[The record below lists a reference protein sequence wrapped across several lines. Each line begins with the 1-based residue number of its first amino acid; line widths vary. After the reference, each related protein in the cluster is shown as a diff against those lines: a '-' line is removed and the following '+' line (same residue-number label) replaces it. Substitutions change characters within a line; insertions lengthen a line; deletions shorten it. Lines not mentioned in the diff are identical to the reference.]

1 MNRRN
6 STFKY
11 ISNIKKRYGFTLVEL
26 VVVLTIIAI
35 LASTGIVMAIGYINR
50 SKLEKNNQHAKTAYQ
65 AAQVA
70 LSKKSANGTLD
81 HWIENFPLLDVD
93 SDTDLNLPSDSETNY
108 SAHKIVSLTYNPQ
121 TPTGDEDEYLYNLLS
136 PYFYDM
142 SFFKGTIAVEFDI
155 CKTKDNGFYKYTA
168 NVVSAFYSAEN
179 NSPTGGWDKKC
190 TNNHPGQLPERADIY
205 RAKSFVGYYCNP
217 DYEATLGKVS
227 SVSVPWDPTYELQ
240 GHVIG
245 PTTNNTQA
253 TGYLFNLRNGE
264 TLDVAWAIFD
274 ADVDPDRVGK
284 EDYNYTYSA
293 KDNHNE
299 DLHIVLYDTDEI
311 NEEEET
317 YEDPTKGTQIFI
329 YNSDL
334 INVSYGSEFETYEY
348 ADDKTI
354 IRTTKYGFVSAY
366 VIRKGSSDKIKM
378 TFPIAKTHVTG
389 DSRIGC
395 PVNTDEGYFEYRLT
409 LDAMMS
415 RGSGAESTSDNYRQN
430 YFGIERLFKDKTPR
444 NITAMLRSDSTWK
457 YTDNNGKLQIKSGLA
472 NTFAARAI
480 DDPVYLVR
488 TSGDSSNHLAYFYTV
503 RENCAIY
510 DGKDDEDTFDEY
522 VITGKAVVNT
532 YFGDKVYATTR
543 DDNGDNTYIGGTS
556 WNGSKSAV
564 LTNSRHLYNI
574 RWMSNDT
581 ICYRIVSDI
590 NWYVHNGNLYS
601 SEVKVFNYSSNKYSF
616 NSPVSNDGSLKLVS
630 FPALNELPTNATLTS
645 ISDSKKTYKINNIQ
659 MREASFISGTD
670 LGCGLICS
678 NKGVI
683 SNIYIDNLS
692 LILTNAADGTT
703 ADYISANQKIGPDS
717 AVEFSLKDNTTNKV
731 PVGGLVG
738 YNRGTIGSAT
748 ETDESKN
755 TVCVTN
761 SVVMGGNYW
770 QVYKNTGDVGG
781 IIGKNEGISGDKSAY
796 GLIQAGGKF
805 LVLGYKNGGA
815 IIGYN
820 NSNVNARFVVDGSI
834 GGKSE
839 FTMPTIKSTTG
850 EPVSCAVIS
859 YNRAGGAIGQ
869 SAEGYKFNY
878 GAGNYQMN
886 TVDSATGEIS
896 FADMSLDKYT
906 ISVKLPAKSLVLH
919 VDGNATPCAGGAI
932 GFLNSSSGDKLSIH
946 TDIAG
951 YVISSGKQQ
960 AYCGGAIGRENAC
973 SIKTIYLD
981 CVNRAGSLIGLV
993 GDSTTNGAVS
1003 AGGAYGRIDT
1013 NTDGLTR
1020 TIVINVNNSGTI
1032 AARGNSN
1039 GYGAG
1044 GAIGGV
1050 SGGNQ
1055 VDSVNCYFNIPVI
1068 IKAVN
1073 QTGSLIKQTSTAV
1086 NNCTGTGGAIGG
1098 FGNNDNDNAYLTED
1112 TIIYVENSGTITGHY
1127 NVGGAV
1133 GHLPKNLGKIY
1144 AVNSGTI
1151 TSDADFVGGVV
1162 GRGMKSQ
1169 QGTIGSTL
1177 KGGSITGNDFVG
1189 GAAGRL
1195 INVQSSATVSTTV
1208 KNDVTITGT
1217 GYMVGGVCG
1226 DVLISSSNAG
1236 GTFDLSGNNTNPVL
1250 TISGGSGN
1258 TSAVGTGGVAGALRT
1273 QTADAVTIGLPTQS
1287 DLDRLV
1293 MHIDGV
1299 ADVGGAIGRLTSNT
1313 STENNPANVIKNS
1326 SGTDFN
1332 ISIDIM
1338 LAPQSHIIGS
1348 SDNVGG
1354 AIGNVNA
1361 TGGKFI
1367 GKISVSSKY
1376 GSSSGESRIE
1386 GRQNVAGAIGRLFK
1400 SRPYFDSDINSGI
1413 KVDFEDSPWT
1423 LESKMPSGNSN
1434 LGGAIGYIEAVTDT
1448 TIPGNYKI
1456 TVYLGTST
1464 LTATCDKVGGAVGN
1478 NLASLGL
1485 TEITV
1490 QLDVG
1495 GKISGG
1501 ANVGG
1506 AIGYNDLAYYS
1517 NSLLNSKTELKKNFG
1532 SIVKITTT
1540 INGTVQGSGGNV
1552 GGAVGYNKAC
1562 IIDVITTVNGAVIGA
1577 GNNVGGA
1584 IGNCDASSV
1593 NYLVQNITADIRGSG
1608 LVQGNDNVGGAV
1620 GMSVCN
1626 ITNMNSTISGNSK
1639 IKGNNRVGGA
1649 LGFASAEKGKT
1660 GTNVLAGNNYGRIV
1674 KITVKISADLA
1685 LSGRTRMGGA
1695 VGQVGD
1701 KVDGNNYNSASL
1713 VYVEAT
1719 LNSAYLFDPYE
1730 TGTSDSDEDQN
1741 ACIGGIVG
1749 IFVDGRLGVSGAN
1762 VTGGVVLKGSGGV
1775 VETSTFVSTEYYPAR
1790 TYGNTVFI
1798 GAKGCSIGGLV
1809 GQIGLDE
1816 KQQNVCLSNLSV
1828 ENGPDLCVVSLNGKD
1843 RIGGW
1848 IGSGYA
1854 AHGGIGNNNADEFD
1868 KTPVTY
1874 NVENVKAVISI
1885 GGSEVGGFM
1894 GRIDCYNNNQT
1905 LDQIYTFANI
1915 NVVLTDANII
1925 GRSKV
1930 GGVFGEAYCLD
1941 YRNGNKKTGVIN
1953 ISLNSYTNIGD
1964 LADNVLPGYGNSYT
1978 PVCYEAGG
1986 VIGCVESKRTTRKSI
2001 FNIPINIT
2009 IDSTSRVCGL
2019 CVADDPSAYG
2029 VGGVFGRSDVDCRCE
2044 DNFKVQS
2051 ISIISQNGNV
2061 AAVRSA
2067 SSNTGGVVGV
2077 IVDGSLKNVSANV
2090 SVQADG
2096 NNICVGGVVGKIIK
2110 TSGIDKCHFGPDD
2123 IVTRNVTIA
2132 GNQEITYF
2140 ESLFGTGAAYDPS
2153 SYRVVANGSEIL
2165 AGGFAGSAE
2174 NDDSISNC
2182 YTTATVNAAN
2192 GSAVGGFI
2200 GRTKKGTISNCYAS
2214 GRTYR
2219 GQYISGSGNVIGSG
2233 SVGGFVGEITGAMTI
2248 NNCYSTASVLSS
2260 GSYAGGFVGSATVAA
2275 TIKNSYCTG
2284 RVSVSGAETV
2294 AGAFAGRSANISFS
2308 EPCSALNGI
2317 NNNWTLA
2324 GDKTAMESIS
2334 NLSFKTAEEIKGTNS
2349 HNANAFDSTLPGEF
2363 ALRAVIN
2370 SFHWGDWPVVVY
2382 GATNIADLK
2391 IYLNQTEFEYT
2402 KLDYGIES
2410 VLLIYHGEYLL
2421 TFGTDYTIDY
2431 SGVTGVS
2438 DDAVIVISGI
2448 GNYYGAVSMTISIT
2462 EVSLPAHQE
2471 AGDLVVE
2478 ISYPDGVSDE
2488 GFEYTG
2494 APNIP
2499 DSIVKIGE
2507 DVLEENIDYYLE
2519 YNPGN
2524 INIGTVSVTVV
2535 GMGNYTGKVINVGT
2549 FEIIGTNLANAEV
2562 IFNATAEEL
2571 VFNNEYKTPDV
2582 IVRINGKT
2590 LDPDNE
2596 YEVNYFNNIFAGEAT
2611 YEISSKVVEYSG
2623 KYIGSFI
2630 ITKASNRIET
2640 EPSINGWIWNTTPS
2654 ALTSELVAE
2663 FGTPVYSVHTGSTCD
2678 DSNRLV
2684 GPCAAEE
2691 LQDAMKVLDAGDYY
2705 LFAAVEDNLSYS
2717 GVSKVV
2723 PFSVSPWNIT
2733 NNVTIELAYTSIAYN
2748 GESREPSVIVK
2759 YNGDE
2764 TLDSNNYTV
2773 SYGSDTVSVG
2783 EKTVTITGKNN
2794 CYGTATAKYKV
2805 LNVWSVSFDPNS
2817 GKLDG
2822 ETSAQVAQVTDGE
2835 TVAEPNDPVR
2845 DGYDFDGW
2853 YWNPNPSTSAQ
2864 YNFSSPVKNHLNI
2877 YAKWTKL
2884 WKVTVHMYNG
2894 EVFDVYVRDGE
2905 PMTEPSTARDGY
2917 DFVGWFG
2924 DSGYANAWTSFS
2936 IPITR
2941 DYDLYAKGTPH
2952 KHMLNYETNGGSEIP
2967 SVEKDYGTVIAKP
2980 EDPVWEGHEFIGWY
2994 TDEEFNDPAFTDVD
3008 LLMPDN
3014 DITLYAKWE
3023 DKQ

>member
-1 MNRRN
+1 MSGTNLKN
-6 STFKY
+6 KYPY
-11 ISNIKKRYGFTLVEL
+11 ISNGRKRHGFTLVEL
-26 VVVLTIIAI
+26 IVVLAIIAI
-35 LASTGIVMAIGYINR
+35 LASTGVVLVIGYINR
-50 SKLEKNNQHAKTAYQ
+50 SKLEKNDQHAKTVYQ
-65 AAQVA
+65 TAQIA
-70 LSKKSANGTLD
+70 MTKKAANGTLED
-81 HWIENFPLLDVD
+81 WIVNFPGLDVE
-93 SDTDLNLPSDSETNY
+93 TDEELNLPSDSDTNY
-108 SAHKIVSLTYNPQ
+108 SAHKTVSLTYNPK
-121 TPTGDEDEYLYNLLS
+121 TASEDEDNYLYKFLS
-136 PYFYDM
+136 SYFYDL
-142 SFFKGTIAVEFDI
+142 SIFKGTIAVEFDI
-155 CKTKDNGFYKYTA
+155 CKTKDNGSYEYTA
-168 NVVSAFYSAEN
+168 NVISAFYSLEN
-179 NSPTGGWDKKC
+179 NSPAGGWDNKC
-190 TNNHPGQLPERADIY
+190 TNNHPGQLPERSENY
-205 RAKSFVGYYCNP
+205 RVKSFVGYYCNP
-217 DYEATLGKVS
+217 DYESALGNVS
-227 SVSVPWDPTYELQ
+227 SVTIPWDPTYELQ

-245 PTTNNTQA
+245 PTTNDTQA

-274 ADVDPDRVGK
+274 ADVDQERLGND
-284 EDYNYTYSA
+284 DYNYTYSA
-293 KDNHNE
+293 EKLHNE
-299 DLHIVLYDTDEI
+299 NLHIALYDNDDPADDF
-311 NEEEET
+311 
-317 YEDPTKGTQIFI
+317 EDPAAGTHI
-329 YNSDL
+329 YINYANL
-334 INVSYGSEFETYEY
+334 ANVSFGNNEYTTYEY
-348 ADDKTI
+348 ADDKAI
-354 IRTTKYGFVSAY
+354 VRTSTYGFITASVL
-366 VIRKGSSDKIKM
+366 RKGESNQITM
-378 TFPIAKTHVTG
+378 TFPITRTLVKG
-389 DSRIGC
+389 DARTGC
-395 PVNTDEGYFEYRLT
+395 PAEIDKGYYEYRLT
-409 LDAMMS
+409 LDGMMS
-415 RGSGAESTSDNYRQN
+415 RGSGAESNNSDYRKN
-430 YFGIERLFKDKTPR
+430 YFGIERLFKDNTPR
-444 NITAMLRSDSTWK
+444 NIIAMLRSDSTWNYK
-457 YTDNNGKLQIKSGLA
+457 ENNGKTIPKSGLA

-488 TSGDSSNHLAYFYTV
+488 ASGDSNNNLAYYFSV
-503 RENCAIY
+503 REHCAEY
-510 DGKDDEDTFDEY
+510 DGIDDEETFDEY
-522 VITGKAVVNT
+522 IITGEAVVNT
-532 YFGDKVYATTR
+532 YFGDKVYATTK
-543 DDNGDNTYIGGTS
+543 DADGETAYIGGTS
-556 WNGSKSAV
+556 WKNSAKSAV
-564 LTNSRHLYNI
+564 LTNCRHLYNI

-581 ICYRIVSDI
+581 SCYRIVSDI
-590 NWYVHNGNLYS
+590 NWYFHNGDLYS
-601 SEVKVFNYSSNKYSF
+601 SEVRVFTYISNKYSF
-616 NSPVSNDGSLKLVS
+616 NSPVSYDRSLKLVS
-630 FPALNELPTNATLTS
+630 FPAINSLPSNATLTS

-683 SNIYIDNLS
+683 SNIYVDNLS

-703 ADYISANQKIGPDS
+703 ADYISTNQKIGPDS
-717 AVEFSLKDNTTNKV
+717 AVGFSLKDNTTNKV

-761 SVVMGGNYW
+761 SVVLGGSYW
-770 QVYKNTGDVGG
+770 QVYQNTGDVGG
-781 IIGKNEGISGDKSAY
+781 VIGKNEGISGDKSAY
-796 GLIQAGGKF
+796 GVIQAGGKF

-820 NSNVNARFVVDGSI
+820 NSNTYARFVVDGSI

-839 FTMPTIKSTTG
+839 YKMPTFKSTTG

-886 TVDSATGEIS
+886 TVNSATGEIS
-896 FADMSLDKYT
+896 FSDLASNKYT

-919 VDGNATPCAGGAI
+919 VDGNLTPCAGGAV

-981 CVNRAGSLIGLV
+981 CINQAGSLIGLV

-1013 NTDGLTR
+1013 NTDGLAR

-1073 QTGSLIKQTSTAV
+1073 QTGSVIKQTATAA

-1112 TIIYVENSGTITGHY
+1112 TLIYVENSGTITGHY

-1162 GRGMKSQ
+1162 GRGMRSQ
-1169 QGTIGSTL
+1169 QGIIGSTL

-1195 INVQSSATVSTTV
+1195 INVQDSAKVSTTV
-1208 KNDVTITGT
+1208 KNNVTITGT

-1236 GTFDLSGNNTNPVL
+1236 GSFDLSGNNTNPVL
-1250 TISGGSGN
+1250 TINGGSGN
-1258 TSAVGTGGVAGALRT
+1258 TSAVGTGGVAGVLRT
-1273 QTADAVTIGLPTQS
+1273 QTADAVTVELPSQS

-1313 STENNPANVIKNS
+1313 STDNTPANVIKNS
-1326 SGTDFN
+1326 SATDFN

-1400 SRPYFDSDINSGI
+1400 SRPYFDSGINSGI

-1423 LESKMPSGNSN
+1423 LESKMPSGNAN
-1434 LGGAIGYIEAVTDT
+1434 LGGAIGYIEAVTDS

-1464 LTATCDKVGGAVGN
+1464 LTATRDKVGGAVGN

-1495 GKISGG
+1495 GQISGG
-1501 ANVGG
+1501 AYVGG

-1517 NSLLNSKTELKKNFG
+1517 NSLLNNKTELKKNFG

-1577 GNNVGGA
+1577 GDNVGGA
-1584 IGNCDASSV
+1584 IGNCDASNVS
-1593 NYLVQNITADIRGSG
+1593 YLVQNITADIKGSG

-1639 IKGNNRVGGA
+1639 VKGNNRVGGA

-1674 KITVKISADLA
+1674 KISVKISADLA
-1685 LSGRTRMGGA
+1685 LSGKTRMGGA

-1701 KVDGNNYNSASL
+1701 KIDSSNTGYYSASL

-1719 LNSAYLFDPYE
+1719 LNSAYLFDPNE
-1730 TGTSDSDEDQN
+1730 TGTSESDADQN

-1749 IFVDGRLGVSGAN
+1749 IFVDGRLGVTGAD

-1775 VETSTFVSTEYYPAR
+1775 VKTSRYISTNYYPAR
-1790 TYGNTVFI
+1790 TYGSTVFI
-1798 GAKGCSIGGLV
+1798 GASGSSIGGLV
-1809 GQIGLDE
+1809 GQIGLSGY
-1816 KQQNVCLSNLSV
+1816 QQNVCLSNLSV
-1828 ENGPDLCVVSLNGKD
+1828 ASDGPDLCVVSLNGKD

-1854 AHGGIGNNNADEFD
+1854 AHGGIGNEK
-1868 KTPVTY
+1868 KTSYVTY
-1874 NVENVKAVISI
+1874 DVNNVKAVISVDENGK
-1885 GGSEVGGFM
+1885 GGSEIGGFC
-1894 GRIDCYNNNQT
+1894 GRIDGRNN
-1905 LDQIYTFANI
+1905 DQISNDDHGTFAQI
-1915 NVVLTDANII
+1915 NVNLTDANII
-1925 GRSKV
+1925 GGSRV
-1930 GGVFGEAYCLD
+1930 GGVFGEACRLD
-1941 YRNGNKKTGVIN
+1941 LRSGGIN
-1953 ISLNSYTNIGD
+1953 ITLNSYTNIGD
-1964 LADNVLPGYGNSYT
+1964 VKGNSYPGDPNNLNYQ

-1986 VIGCVESKRTTRKSI
+1986 VIGYIEEKNKYDTFSV
-2001 FNIPINIT
+2001 PVDVL
-2009 IDSTSRVCGL
+2009 IDSTSRIFAMG
-2019 CVADDPSAYG
+2019 APDSNAANYG
-2029 VGGVFGRSDVDCRCE
+2029 VGGVFGTVNELNLTGINMSFRV
-2044 DNFKVQS
+2044 
-2051 ISIISQNGNV
+2051 ISKDGSK
-2061 AAVRSA
+2061 AAICSA
-2067 SSNTGGVVGV
+2067 STNAGGIAGV
-2077 IVDGSLKNVSANV
+2077 INQGVLKNASANV

-2096 NNICVGGVVGKIIK
+2096 NGICVGGVVGKIIK
-2110 TSGIDKCHFGPDD
+2110 TTGINNCHFGPDD
-2123 IVTRNVTIA
+2123 IITSTIA
-2132 GNQEITYF
+2132 GDPEITYF
-2140 ESLFGTGAAYDPS
+2140 ENLFGKGATYDPG
-2153 SYRVVANGSEIL
+2153 SYHVLGKGSAIL

-2174 NDDSISNC
+2174 NEDSISNC

-2192 GSAVGGFI
+2192 GTAVGGFI
-2200 GRTKKGTISNCYAS
+2200 GRNNKGTISNCYAS
-2214 GRTYR
+2214 GRTYH
-2219 GQYISGSGNVIGSG
+2219 GQYVSGSGNVIGSG
-2233 SVGGFVGEITGAMTI
+2233 SVGGFVGEITGALTI
-2248 NNCYSTASVLSS
+2248 ENCYSTASVLSS
-2260 GSYAGGFVGSATVAA
+2260 GFYAGGFVGSATAGA
-2275 TIKNSYCTG
+2275 TIKKSYSTG
-2284 RVSVSGAETV
+2284 RVSVSGADTV

-2308 EPCSALNGI
+2308 ETCSALNGI
-2317 NNNWTLA
+2317 NNNLTLA
-2324 GDKTAMESIS
+2324 GDKTAMEVIS
-2334 NLSFKTAEEIKGTNS
+2334 NLSFRTAEEIKGS
-2349 HNANAFDSTLPGEF
+2349 SRDNASAFDSTLEGEF
-2363 ALRAVIN
+2363 ALHAVIN
-2370 SFHWGDWPVVVY
+2370 NFHWGDWPVVVN
-2382 GATNIADLK
+2382 GATNIADLN

-2402 KLDYGIES
+2402 KSDYGIER
-2410 VLLIYHGEYLL
+2410 VLLIYDGELL
-2421 TFGTDYTIDY
+2421 LKFGKDYTIDY

-2438 DDAVIVISGI
+2438 DNAVIVISGI
-2448 GNYYGAVSMTISIT
+2448 GNYYGAVSKTISIT
-2462 EVSLPAHQE
+2462 EVSLTEHQE

-2478 ISYPDGVSDE
+2478 IGYPDGVSDL

-2499 DSIVKIGE
+2499 ISTVKIGE

-2519 YNPGN
+2519 YTPNN
-2524 INIGTVSVTVV
+2524 ISIGTVNVTVV
-2535 GMGNYTGKVINVGT
+2535 GMGNYSGNVIDVGT
-2549 FEIIGTNLANAEV
+2549 FNIIGTNLANAEV

-2571 VFNNEYKTPDV
+2571 VFNDEDKTPDV

-2590 LDPDNE
+2590 LDPATE
-2596 YEVNYFNNIFAGEAT
+2596 YEVNYFNNRYAGEAT
-2611 YEISSKVVEYSG
+2611 YEITSKVKEYSG
-2623 KYIGSFI
+2623 KYTGHFD

-2640 EPSINGWIWNTTPS
+2640 EPSISGWTWNTTPS
-2654 ALTSELVAE
+2654 ALESELVAE
-2663 FGTPVYSVHTGSTCD
+2663 FGTPVYSVHTGSTCTE
-2678 DSNRLV
+2678 SNRLV
-2684 GPCAAEE
+2684 GPCSAEE

-2705 LFAAVEDNLSYS
+2705 LYAAVEDNPSYTD
-2717 GVSKVV
+2717 VSKVV
-2723 PFSVSPWNIT
+2723 PFAVSPWNIT
-2733 NNVTIELAYTSIAYN
+2733 NNVTIELAYNSIAYN
-2748 GESREPSVIVK
+2748 GEPREPGVTVK
-2759 YNGDE
+2759 YNGDD
-2764 TLDSNNYTV
+2764 TLNANNYTV
-2773 SYGSDTVSVG
+2773 SYGSDTTSVG
-2783 EKTVTITGKNN
+2783 EKTVTVTGRNN

-2822 ETSAQVAQVTDGE
+2822 ETTARIVQVTDGE

-2845 DGYDFDGW
+2845 GGYDFDGW
-2853 YWNPNPSTSAQ
+2853 YWNPNPSTSAK
-2864 YNFSSPVKNHLNI
+2864 YNFSSPVRNDLNI

-2905 PMTEPSTARDGY
+2905 PMTEPSTAREGY
-2917 DFVGWFG
+2917 EFVGWFG
-2924 DSGYANAWTSFS
+2924 DQGYANAWTSFS

-2952 KHMLNYETNGGSEIP
+2952 KHMLNFVTNGGPEIP
-2967 SVEKDYGTVIAKP
+2967 SVEKDYASVITQP
-2980 EDPVWEGHEFIGWY
+2980 DDPVWEGHEFEAWY
-2994 TDEEFNDPAFTDVD
+2994 TDPDFSNPAFTDVD

-3014 DITLYAKWE
+3014 DITLYAKWKDE
-3023 DKQ
+3023 